1 MRIAPNEVHLSSPE
15 NYDKIYGP
23 GGRKYDKDPGFYGI
37 LNTKFAMFSTV
48 SSDVHRPRRARLDPF
63 FSRRTVL
70 TMEEAVQDKVA
81 KLCRRVEDAVF
92 SHRGQQEPFNLHAA
106 MRALS
111 IDVITEYAFDD
122 FWGHLDRDDLGEWYP
137 EMVKNIGATMWALQQ
152 FPFVLT
158 VVEAIPPQIARKLDP
173 VMRDMLDCKDVSD
186 MILGPD
192 SVFVL
197 ISNPHVENKAGGR
210 ERAAKHRQRVQAPA
224 AHHLPRASRSPVGR
238 AGASP
243 PSLHR

>member
-1 MRIAPNEVHLSSPE
+1 VVRIAPNEVHLSSPE

-70 TMEEAVQDKVA
+70 TMEGAVQDKVA
-81 KLCRRVEDAVF
+81 KLCRLVEDAVF

-122 FWGHLDRDDLGEWYP
+122 CWGHLDRDDLGEWYP

-158 VVEAIPPQIARKLDP
+158 VVEAIPPRIVRKLDP
-173 VMRDMLDCKDVSD
+173 VMRDMLDCKDVSHI
-186 MILGPD
+186 ILGPD

-197 ISNPHVENKAGGR
+197 ISNA
-210 ERAAKHRQRVQAPA
+210 
-224 AHHLPRASRSPVGR
+224 L
-238 AGASP
+238 
-243 PSLHR
+243 